1 MLAFVLVRISIV
13 LVAVTISG
21 GIVGAAVRVLIA
33 GWGTRLPLPAGLRPF
48 VLSIYGALRMACA
61 LPLSLIVVVR

>member
-1 MLAFVLVRISIV
+1 MLLA
-13 LVAVTISG
+13 AVTIPG

-33 GWGTRLPLPAGLRPF
+33 GWGTRLPLPAGLRPV
-48 VLSIYGALRMACA
+48 VLSIRGALRMAWA